1 MTLAQAS
8 VSASVISST
17 TARSP
22 RRCSSACRHSP
33 RTNGTLRLSTG
44 RRTVKAMSTPGFPS
58 PSGASSLR
66 WSPVDHDEGIDP
78 LLFEIERTTV
88 LGRPALRVRGELD
101 LATPPQL
108 AEAVDAVLATAPRS
122 MVLDLTDTS
131 FMDSSGARQLAWSAR
146 RSTRGGVWLQ
156 VVCPRGNR
164 SVRLVIDLLELQALV
179 PIVEAATLTEG
190 EVGP

>member
-1 MTLAQAS
+1 
-8 VSASVISST
+8 
-17 TARSP
+17 
-22 RRCSSACRHSP
+22 
-33 RTNGTLRLSTG
+33 
-44 RRTVKAMSTPGFPS
+44 
-58 PSGASSLR
+58 
-66 WSPVDHDEGIDP
+66 VDHDEGIDP

-101 LATPPQL
+101 LATAPQL

-146 RSTRGGVWLQ
+146 RSTRGGVRLQ